1 MNEKELLDVLEDWFA
16 TATGSCSCGQA
27 HGAETYREAGKE
39 IRALPE
45 KEQNALLSSFVRR
58 WVDEKHV
65 AQGYTWEDAQA
76 ACKFIEEHV
85 LSESS

>member
-1 MNEKELLDVLEDWFA
+1 MSAAELLDVLEDWFA

-27 HGAETYREAGKE
+27 HGAETYRKAGEE

-45 KEQNALLSSFVRR
+45 KERSALLSAFVRR

-65 AQGYTWEDAQA
+65 AQGYTWEDAKA
-76 ACKFIEEHV
+76 ACAFIEGTV